1 MRNKRLITAVIGIPF
16 LYIIVWQLP
25 AGYFAILLC
34 AAAGLGLYELFRMA
48 ALRNVRPVA
57 IPGIILGVLM
67 VLNFFQPLLP
77 DLGFG
82 FLVTTSLLIIM
93 VARLF
98 SKRPVES
105 ALEDIA
111 VTIFGILYVAM
122 LFGFQGAIR
131 MGQDGKH
138 WLVFMYLVIWAS
150 DTAAYYIGTAFG
162 RHRLYEKVSPKKSVE
177 GLGGGLAG
185 AVSAALFCRAVFM
198 PEMGVL
204 EAASLGAILSC
215 VGVAGDL
222 AESLIKRGV
231 GVKDSGSL
239 IPGHGGILDRMDA
252 MLFAAPV
259 MFYYLAVR

>member
-1 MRNKRLITAVIGIPF
+1 MRNKRLITAIIGIP
-16 LYIIVWQLP
+16 LIYIVVWHLP
-25 AGYFAILLC
+25 TGYFAILLA

-48 ALRNVRPVA
+48 TLRNIRAVMV
-57 IPGIILGVLM
+57 PGIILGVLM

-82 FLVTTSLLIIM
+82 FLVTASLLIIM
-93 VARLF
+93 IVRLF

-111 VTIFGILYVAM
+111 VTMFGILYVSM

-131 MGQDGKH
+131 MGQDGKY
-138 WLVFMYLVIWAS
+138 WLVFMYLVVWTS

-177 GLGGGLAG
+177 GLIAAIAG
-185 AVSAALFCRAVFM
+185 AVSAALLCRAVFM
-198 PEMGVL
+198 PKMGL
-204 EAASLGAILSC
+204 WEAAALGVILSC
-215 VGVAGDL
+215 VGVVGDL